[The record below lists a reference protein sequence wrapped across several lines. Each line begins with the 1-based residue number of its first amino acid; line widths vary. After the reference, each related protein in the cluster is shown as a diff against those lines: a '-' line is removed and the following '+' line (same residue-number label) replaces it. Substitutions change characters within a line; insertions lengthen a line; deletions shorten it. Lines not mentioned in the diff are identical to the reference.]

1 MAYQITPLPT
11 PVPLSTDPAN
21 FDARADALIAALPE
35 FVDDTNLVAGE
46 INQSALLIVGNYA
59 THSGSLTLAA
69 SGTLNFTFAPSQPN
83 KTFVVG
89 QEVIVYQ
96 TIAPTNN
103 WMRGQI
109 TSFTPGTGAI
119 IITLSAKGSGTGS
132 LSGWSIAASAP
143 IIYPSPMGSYLA
155 MNAFCGIF

>member
-46 INQSALLIVGNYA
+46 INQTAQLIVGTWA
-59 THSGSLTLAA
+59 TDSSAITMVA
-69 SGTLNFTFAPSQPN
+69 SGNVSFTIDQLNSKTFAIGMPVVMY
-83 KTFVVG
+83 KT
-89 QEVIVYQ
+89 
-96 TIAPTNN
+96 TAPTTYRMSGNVTAFN
-103 WMRGQI
+103 
-109 TSFTPGTGAI
+109 
-119 IITLSAKGSGTGS
+119 SGTGDMTVNVTS
-132 LSGWSIAASAP
+132 NTGGTTSQTGWTIAASAP
-143 IIYPSPMGSYLA
+143 VIYPSPMGSYLA